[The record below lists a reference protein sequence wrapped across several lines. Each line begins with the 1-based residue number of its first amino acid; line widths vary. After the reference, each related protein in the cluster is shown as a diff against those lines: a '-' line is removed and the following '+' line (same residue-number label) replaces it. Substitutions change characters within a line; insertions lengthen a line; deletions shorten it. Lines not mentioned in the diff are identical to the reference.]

1 MMRAET
7 IVRACA
13 FALVVAGTS
22 ILAAPQQTTMQ
33 PGQMTK
39 GRVWVE
45 NRGRN
50 EAIPI
55 DLRDVNLDAPLKIQV
70 MNGDPAATRMNPV
83 LVTEARKTWEYAIVS
98 IGPHDDMA
106 ALLNARGGAGW
117 ETTGISF
124 AAADDI
130 KLLLKRPR

>member
-1 MMRAET
+1 MRAHT
-7 IVRACA
+7 IVRASA

-22 ILAAPQQTTMQ
+22 ILAAPPQTTLR
-33 PGQMTK
+33 PGDMTQ
-39 GRVWVE
+39 GRVWIE

-70 MNGDPAATRMNPV
+70 MNGDPLAPRLNPV
-83 LVTEARKTWEYAIVS
+83 LVNEVRKTWEYAMLT
-98 IGPHDDMA
+98 IGPHDDMV
-106 ALLNARGGAGW
+106 ALLNARGVAGW

-124 AAADDI
+124 ASPADT